1 MKAGST
7 QLPTELLLG
16 RTSQALKTQR
26 GQMPR
31 AESVDANQAAVGK
44 AFEEMLLR
52 EMVKAM
58 QKTLPEGGLM
68 PSGPSKGLYEHMM
81 QQAMVENLSGSGG
94 LGISEALDRAQT
106 TLKRTAS
113 ASRPPQIAVRMER
126 GSESNDS
133 VEARSSTT
141 NMPDLS
147 TDLPPQDD
155 SWIDSPF
162 AESHLRRLLSAPSD
176 RKNSPFPFKK

>member
-1 MKAGST
+1 MKVGSS
-7 QLPTELLLG
+7 QLPTDLLLG
-16 RTSQALKTQR
+16 RTSQALKSKR

-31 AESVDANQAAVGK
+31 SESVTTNEAAVGK

-81 QQAMVENLSGSGG
+81 QQAMVENLSGQGG
-94 LGISEALDRAQT
+94 LGISEALERAQT

-113 ASRPPQIAVRMER
+113 GSPPPQIGVRMER
-126 GSESNDS
+126 ATESNDR
-133 VEARSSTT
+133 VEPSSSTT
-141 NMPDLS
+141 NTPDLS
-147 TDLPPQDD
+147 RDLPPQDD

-162 AESHLRRLLSAPSD
+162 AETHLRRLLSAPSD

>member
-1 MKAGST
+1 MKAGFS
-7 QLPTELLLG
+7 QIPTGLLLG
-16 RTSQALKTQR
+16 RTSQALKPSR

-31 AESVDANQAAVGK
+31 AESANANQAAVGK

-58 QKTLPEGGLM
+58 QKTLPEGGMM

-81 QQAMVENLSGSGG
+81 QQAMVENLSGQGG
-94 LGISEALDRAQT
+94 LGISEALERAQT
-106 TLKRTAS
+106 TLKSRAS
-113 ASRPPQIAVRMER
+113 GTPPPKIAVRMER
-126 GSESNDS
+126 TSESNAR
-133 VEARSSTT
+133 VEPGTSTT

>member
-1 MKAGST
+1 MKFGSS
-7 QLPTELLLG
+7 QLPSHLLLDRG
-16 RTSQALKTQR
+16 AQALRNQR

-31 AESVDANQAAVGK
+31 SEAPDADQAAVGK

-81 QQAMVENLSGSGG
+81 QQAMVENLSGQGG
-94 LGISEALDRAQT
+94 LGIAQAIERSQT
-106 TLKRTAS
+106 TLKRTAVGS
-113 ASRPPQIAVRMER
+113 LPAESGARMGR
-126 GSESNDS
+126 SEGTDDR
-133 VEARSSTT
+133 VESRSSTT

-147 TDLPPQDD
+147 TDLPPQDN
-155 SWIDSPF
+155 SWIDSPA
-162 AESHLRRLLSAPSD
+162 AESHLRRLLSDPSD
-176 RKNSPFPFKK
+176 RKNSSF

>member
-7 QLPTELLLG
+7 QLPTDLLLG
-16 RTSQALKTQR
+16 RSAEQLRAKR

-31 AESVDANQAAVGK
+31 SEAANENQAAVGK
-44 AFEEMLLR
+44 AFEDMLLR

-81 QQAMVENLSGSGG
+81 QQAMVENLSGQGG
-94 LGISEALDRAQT
+94 LGISEAIERSQT
-106 TLKRTAS
+106 TLKRNAS
-113 ASRPPQIAVRMER
+113 GAPPRQIEVRMER
-126 GSESNDS
+126 SSESNDR
-133 VEARSSTT
+133 VETRSSTT

-162 AESHLRRLLSAPSD
+162 AETHLRRLLSAPSD

>member
-1 MKAGST
+1 MKAGSP
-7 QLPTELLLG
+7 QLPSELLLG
-16 RTSQALKTQR
+16 RTSEALRNQR

-31 AESVDANQAAVGK
+31 AESVDENQAAVGK

-58 QKTLPEGGLM
+58 QKTLPDGGMM

-81 QQAMVENLSGSGG
+81 QQAMVENLSGHGG
-94 LGISEALDRAQT
+94 LGISEALNRAQT
-106 TLKRTAS
+106 TLKRTA
-113 ASRPPQIAVRMER
+113 AGTRPPQNSVRMER
-126 GSESNDS
+126 VSESSDS
-133 VEARSSTT
+133 VETRSSTT

-162 AESHLRRLLSAPSD
+162 AETHLRRLLSAPSD

>member
-1 MKAGST
+1 MKAYKT
-7 QLPTELLLG
+7 QLPTNLLIG
-16 RTSQALKTQR
+16 RDARQLRAKR

-31 AESVDANQAAVGK
+31 SEAADANQAAIGK

-58 QKTLPEGGLM
+58 QKTLPEGGMM

-81 QQAMVENLSGSGG
+81 QQAMVENLSGQGG
-94 LGISEALDRAQT
+94 LGIAEAIERSQT
-106 TLKRTAS
+106 TLKRS
-113 ASRPPQIAVRMER
+113 ASGALPQQIGVRMER
-126 GSESNDS
+126 SEDSNDR
-133 VEARSSTT
+133 VETRSSTT

-162 AESHLRRLLSAPSD
+162 AESHLRRLLSSPSD